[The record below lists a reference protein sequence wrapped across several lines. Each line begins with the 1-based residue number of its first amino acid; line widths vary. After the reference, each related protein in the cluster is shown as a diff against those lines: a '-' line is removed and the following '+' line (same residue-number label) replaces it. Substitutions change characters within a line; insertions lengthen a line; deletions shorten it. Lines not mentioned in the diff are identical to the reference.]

1 MRLPRAAV
9 DLGLV
14 LVAAL
19 TFIALPATAAAITV
33 TRAELKGTA
42 LRVEGSAAVPNA
54 TITVSSPQQSVTGR
68 ADGNGAFRVEQDP
81 FTSSTCNV
89 TVSDGS
95 TSATASL
102 SGCTASQPPPP
113 PPAPVLTGLTLNP
126 ATVVG
131 GSNSTGTVGLSAPA
145 ASATTVTLTRS
156 SAVATVP
163 ASVTIAAGSSSASFT
178 ITTTAVNASTAVII
192 SASSGGTAV
201 SATLTVTP
209 AAPPGAPALSSLT
222 LNPTS
227 VSGGSTSTG
236 IVSLSGA
243 APLATT
249 VTLSSSNVN
258 VAGVPASV
266 TIAAGATSASFTVT
280 TATAVP
286 ASSTVT
292 ITAALGGV
300 MKSAALTVTGSS
312 LAISTAG
319 LSCVNGVCELGPGNV
334 GTFFA
339 GFISSS
345 GGTGPT
351 PFRWTLIAGRLPN
364 GLTLNDPRQCGV
376 QCVSITGTPTTVQTT
391 SFTIQV
397 KDGAGATAQQA
408 FRITIN
414 PPTPVVITNQCA
426 GPEPPCVLAPGAVGV
441 NYPQAGVAG
450 IQLFASGGVKPYQWA
465 IAAGSLPPGLALS
478 ASGRIS
484 GTPTTAGTF
493 GFTARVTD
501 SSGAQASRPFSI
513 AVSP

>member
-1 MRLPRAAV
+1 MGFPRV
-9 DLGLV
+9 VVGLA
-14 LVAAL
+14 LAAAL
-19 TFIALPATAAAITV
+19 TTLIVLPATAAAISV

-42 LRVEGSAAVPNA
+42 LRVEGGAAVPNA
-54 TITVSSPQQSVTGR
+54 TIRVSSPQQSVTGR
-68 ADGNGAFRVEQDP
+68 ADGSGAFRVQQDP
-81 FTSSTCNV
+81 FSSSTCNV

-102 SGCTASQPPPP
+102 SGCTPSQP
-113 PPAPVLTGLTLNP
+113 PPAPVLSGLTLNP

-131 GSNSTGTVGLSAPA
+131 GNNSTGTVSLSGAAP
-145 ASATTVTLTRS
+145 SATTVTLS
-156 SAVATVP
+156 SSNVNIAGVP
-163 ASVTIAAGSSSASFT
+163 ASVTIAAASSSASFT
-178 ITTTAVNASTAVII
+178 ITTTAVNASTAVTI
-192 SASSGGTAV
+192 SASSGATTV

-209 AAPPGAPALSSLT
+209 AAPLGAPALSSLT

-227 VSGGSTSTG
+227 VSGGTTSTG
-236 IVSLSGA
+236 TVSLSGA
-243 APLATT
+243 APSATT

-266 TIAAGATSASFTVT
+266 TIAAGATSALFTVT

-292 ITAALGGV
+292 ITAASGGV
-300 MKSAALTVTGSS
+300 TKSAALTVTGSS

-339 GFISSS
+339 GFISKS

-351 PFRWTLIAGRLPN
+351 PFDWALIAGRLPD

-397 KDGAGATAQQA
+397 QDGAGATAQQA
-408 FRITIN
+408 FSITIN

-426 GPEPPCVLAPGAVGV
+426 GPEPPCALAPGAVGV
-441 NYPQAGVAG
+441 NYPQAGVTG
-450 IQLFASGGVKPYQWA
+450 TQLFASGGVQPYQWA
-465 IAAGSLPPGLALS
+465 VAAGSLPPGLTLS

-501 SSGAQASRPFSI
+501 SAGAQASRSFSI